1 MNYSERILSRCFSI
15 NSAYYGTLTSASFNP
30 CSAPVSIVGWF
41 LHGCQIY
48 QNTSP
53 TFKFAPNDSKV
64 ANKFRPDKSLETIKM
79 NTHLPNPNLKHNLS
93 TQNPRITKVLLVSLF
108 AAAVSLLSACAS
120 TTRTVDPDTEQHYD
134 ASYDFSDKKQIVQV
148 LTDSLLSSPNVLTE
162 TSRPVVIIYGV
173 DNETSEHIN
182 TGGITDDI
190 RLALIKSG
198 EYRFLNRKQR
208 DTLLDEADYQY
219 AGFVPPEQRV
229 AEGRQLG
236 ADFILSGTLRSIKK
250 KQPRQWRISKT
261 ELIYY
266 SMNMELTDLQSG
278 EITWADNVEIAR
290 EASRPVFGW

>member
-1 MNYSERILSRCFSI
+1 MI
-15 NSAYYGTLTSASFNP
+15 
-30 CSAPVSIVGWF
+30 
-41 LHGCQIY
+41 
-48 QNTSP
+48 
-53 TFKFAPNDSKV
+53 
-64 ANKFRPDKSLETIKM
+64 RPDKSPETIHM
-79 NTHLPNPNLKHNLS
+79 NTHLPRPHPTRRIAS
-93 TQNPRITKVLLVSLF
+93 QNRRISKVLLVSLF
-108 AAAVSLLSACAS
+108 AATVSLLSACAS
-120 TTRTVDPDTEQHYD
+120 TTRTLDPESEIHVD

-148 LTDSLLSSPNVLTE
+148 LTDSLLGSPNVLTE
-162 TSRPVVIIYGV
+162 TAKPVIVIYGV
-173 DNETSEHIN
+173 DNETTEHIN

-208 DTLLDEADYQY
+208 DTLLDETDYQY

-236 ADFILSGTLRSIKK
+236 ANYILSGTLRSIKK

-290 EASRPVFGW
+290 EASRPIIGW